1 MDESLWRT
9 PFRVAHFI
17 LCRIVMSA
25 NCPKWFLTTPSASAE
40 SFGTARNANNIAAA
54 MTRDQSSVT
63 RRLETIAPLYCY
75 CTYGRGRESR
85 LV

>member
-1 MDESLWRT
+1 MDESLCRN

-40 SFGTARNANNIAAA
+40 SSGTARNANNIAAD

-63 RRLETIAPLYCY
+63 RRLETMAPLYCY
-75 CTYGRGRESR
+75 CTHG
-85 LV
+85 